1 MTPKFKKDYINYIL
15 YSLQKEE
22 SVRKFN
28 NKLRNLLATIIASD
42 DLMKIAFIIGKT
54 ESLETLFKYILYIS
68 DKIDK
73 SQVTVFNL
81 KDNFEHDKQNLLR
94 ICEKIEVYLLNRKD
108 KIDFSRITNGEESG
122 FELGKQPKDT
132 IKIETTIA
140 DSIAERI
147 VPEVSEVDE
156 TIDEDSVGMSLIE
169 NNEANRVSE
178 EVFELDE
185 ITQTV
190 QRNDEELDIETGS
203 DNIQPLDIQPLD
215 EVAETPEEFDEVS
228 SNTEEIKITDKAEIA
243 VKQTESDDNIMPDK
257 LPGEIEDENV
267 IEEEKTEEEIVETA
281 KLPELEFEIKSG
293 YESEEVSVSNEAYYK
308 FETKFFEDVKILEK
322 LFSNI
327 GKEYAGETL
336 EKLDEKTLQCLTQI
350 IEIATELG
358 NLSRQLQL
366 DLTADIFLT
375 INIYFTK
382 AIAYPTIITGERL
395 KLMDASLSLVNS
407 LIKGEDYLD
416 YNLIVDKI
424 EQLKEDMQR
433 PIETKLPSIE
443 PIQEITHEADFA
455 EKNSHKDSINPKSYV
470 IDEVENKQVSKSADM
485 DTVNFKLRYL
495 VKEFEKN
502 FGAIQNLEGEYGKYE
517 ALDSIDLLNNSLRII
532 AKISATAKI
541 IEVCKLAEVSY
552 VFLKYCKDYRIDIL
566 DQEII
571 QIIKYIIF
579 TFKMLLTGRYPDDLI
594 KLVQYLNDPVKI
606 FTDQ

>member
-156 TIDEDSVGMSLIE
+156 TIDENSVGMSLIE

-203 DNIQPLDIQPLD
+203 DNIQPLD